1 MNRWSNHKP
10 NLSAMPET
18 PMVKAQKRQ
27 NKKHPDWLWEMDH
40 YTQLKR

>member
-27 NKKHPDWLWEMDH
+27 NKNTGLAMENG
-40 YTQLKR
+40 LF